1 MNQPKVRR
9 NEEGFTL
16 LEVLVAMT
24 VFSIG
29 VLALAQ
35 VQFAASS
42 NNMQSRLTSTAAS
55 LASDRLEEVVYGA
68 SFDAIRTTNFPS
80 ENYGVVDGSN
90 PRYTHFQRTV
100 AIQDSLDLAGRVS
113 LKTVRVRV
121 TWHALHG
128 DRHVELMSRVARF

>member
-1 MNQPKVRR
+1 MQQQQTRR
-9 NEEGFTL
+9 QEEGFTL
-16 LEVLVAMT
+16 LEVLIAMT
-24 VFSIG
+24 IFSIG

-42 NNMQSRLTSTAAS
+42 NNMQSRLTSTASS
-55 LASDRLEEVVYGA
+55 LASDRLEEIVYGP
-68 SFDAIRTTNFPS
+68 SFDGIRTTTYPS
-80 ENYGVVDGSN
+80 EAYGAVDSNN
-90 PRYTHFQRTV
+90 PRYKQFQRTV
-100 AIQDSLDLAGRVS
+100 AIQDSLDVAGRVS